1 MKKSNTEI
9 IYDLLLV
16 QPLRSG
22 DLEKETSIPSTT
34 LFRVLN
40 TMISDKIIR
49 KVDGL
54 YCLITPTPSIEGMI
68 DKMMMYHQQKLMDFK
83 YRRLDR
89 DKQIDLITEWFIENP
104 NNLKGKIDDYI
115 FEDLLENITK
125 ATTQLKYSI

>member
-22 DLEKETSIPSTT
+22 DIEKETSIPNTT

-54 YCLITPTPSIEGMI
+54 YSLITPTPSIEGMI
-68 DKMMMYHQQKLMDFK
+68 DKMMMYHQQKLMDYK

-89 DKQIDLITEWFIENP
+89 DKQIDLITEWFIDNP

-115 FEDLLENITK
+115 FDDLLENITK

>member
-22 DLEKETSIPSTT
+22 DIEKETSIPSTT
-34 LFRVLN
+34 LFRILN

-54 YCLITPTPSIEGMI
+54 YSLITPTPSIEGMI
-68 DKMMMYHQQKLMDFK
+68 DKMMMYHQQKLMDYK

-89 DKQIDLITEWFIENP
+89 DKQIDLITEWFIDNP

-115 FEDLLENITK
+115 FDDLLENITK